1 MGIIKSALLKALSA
15 TLLFLLAFL
24 FYNSEIVR
32 SSMEDIA
39 FDVVNKLA
47 INSNPVETNS
57 SQILLFAI
65 DDLYMIEQGLYDE
78 ENRSKYGY
86 LFPRDKIAKLIENF
100 DQFVSEIDQKN
111 IPKALFI
118 DYDMSFSSLPYGKA
132 LSYEDKVLMEVLE
145 RKRSYTI
152 FLPKT
157 DVYNFIQK
165 SQSKKIQRAIEEKR
179 IRFFSVSLLK
189 SGDGDTRRYLGYK
202 SYTEVN
208 ASKEYLNV
216 DIALWQMLRGERIDL
231 DAAKKIFS
239 EKDIVANRI
248 WIKAYESYQQ
258 EEQCSVQQS
267 YWKRLTKY
275 SANCSLYEI
284 IEEEFSGAVV
294 MLGGT
299 HSQNDDL
306 FDVLDVMGPESLSG
320 LDMHANALM
329 TMIHLGGAMKRVP
342 IFQSGMIV
350 FICFFIVS
358 VAVSRG
364 FLYLKKDNS
373 EVEFIVL
380 LMLVTAILIII
391 SVYLL
396 QTYQL
401 WFNWFVPLVLFEIV
415 EIFDY
420 IKDFTPKII
429 ATMRRKR

>member
-1 MGIIKSALLKALSA
+1 
-15 TLLFLLAFL
+15 
-24 FYNSEIVR
+24 
-32 SSMEDIA
+32 
-39 FDVVNKLA
+39 
-47 INSNPVETNS
+47 
-57 SQILLFAI
+57 
-65 DDLYMIEQGLYDE
+65 
-78 ENRSKYGY
+78 
-86 LFPRDKIAKLIENF
+86 
-100 DQFVSEIDQKN
+100 
-111 IPKALFI
+111 
-118 DYDMSFSSLPYGKA
+118 
-132 LSYEDKVLMEVLE
+132 
-145 RKRSYTI
+145 
-152 FLPKT
+152 
-157 DVYNFIQK
+157 
-165 SQSKKIQRAIEEKR
+165 
-179 IRFFSVSLLK
+179 
-189 SGDGDTRRYLGYK
+189 
-202 SYTEVN
+202 VN

-380 LMLVTAILIII
+380 LVLVTAILIII